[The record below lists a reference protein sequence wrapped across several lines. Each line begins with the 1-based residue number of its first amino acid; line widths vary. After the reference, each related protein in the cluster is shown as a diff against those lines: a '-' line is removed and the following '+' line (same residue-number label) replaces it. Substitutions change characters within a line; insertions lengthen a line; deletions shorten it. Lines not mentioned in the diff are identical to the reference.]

1 MVVKYFDAFLNL
13 IPLSFVL
20 GFYVSYVASRWW
32 QQFLAIP
39 WPDKLFHSVAC
50 FVDGF
55 DEESRMLRHGHH
67 ESSGHLWGKGD
78 LQQRAY
84 ANLVFIKLNLVETF
98 GKGFKYL
105 QKILLIAVEGFETYA
120 MLLMPHEWNS
130 WQPITFSNI
139 HSGLVRSG
147 SIGS

>member
-55 DEESRMLRHGHH
+55 DEESRMLRHGHR
-67 ESSGHLWGKGD
+67 ESSGHLSGKED

-84 ANLVFIKLNLVETF
+84 ANLFL
-98 GKGFKYL
+98 
-105 QKILLIAVEGFETYA
+105 
-120 MLLMPHEWNS
+120 
-130 WQPITFSNI
+130 
-139 HSGLVRSG
+139 
-147 SIGS
+147 